1 MAYDEC
7 VKKAIKDWP
16 LAYGKCIGG
25 SLVGGVKLE
34 KHLELTAILVKHLVE
49 TRFPPYTIRDVLPEV
64 FKYIDPIDFAYT
76 IGLLHDVGKA
86 SMYYLE
92 HYVESLKRSKG
103 EIGEKISFPY
113 HEFALA
119 LIMLHAI
126 DMHATELDEASLV
139 GMDLS
144 ARIISRHHSAM
155 PDRHPL
161 EYDPRSCRTSGV
173 LKEVLKSMCRSEVAN
188 FVGKL
193 RDLCN
198 NLELCRRA
206 LSVLET
212 HLRDDK
218 NCLELSRAFSVPFSK
233 LKGFRSVSGMPRL
246 DELAVYRL
254 IVVYTGL
261 LIVGDNIAA
270 SRENRIS
277 DDESTPIFVKHW
289 LRELS
294 GILN

>member
-1 MAYDEC
+1 MVYDEC
-7 VKKAIKDWP
+7 VKRAIEAWP
-16 LAYGKCIGG
+16 LAYGECVEGR
-25 SLVGGVKLE
+25 LVGDVELKN
-34 KHLELTAILVKHLVE
+34 HLELTASLVRRLVE
-49 TRFPPYTIRDVLPEV
+49 TRFPLCTIRNILPEV
-64 FKYIDPIDFAYT
+64 FKRVDPVDFAYT
-76 IGLLHDVGKA
+76 IGLLHDIGKA
-86 SMYYLE
+86 STYYLE
-92 HYVESLKRSKG
+92 NYIKSLKRPKG
-103 EIGEKISFPY
+103 EFIEKISFPY

-119 LIMLHAI
+119 LMMLHTI
-126 DMHATELDEASLV
+126 DVHATELDEASLA
-139 GMDLS
+139 GMDLC

-161 EYDPRSCRTSGV
+161 EFDFRYSNAPGV
-173 LKEVLKSMCRSEVAN
+173 LREALKNMCRSEVAN

-198 NLELCRRA
+198 DLELCRRA

-233 LKGFRSVSGMPRL
+233 LKGFSSVSGMPRL

-261 LIVGDNIAA
+261 LIVGDNVAA